1 MIYYDKIAVFEGIYI
16 NKTSASKE
24 CDVCHYWYFL
34 NYNFKFQANACN
46 RYHNILMM
54 PVNPGEIAILKVK
67 GSDYRCIISLISK
80 KEAIN
85 LFQNADLT
93 EKSGTFSTKKRI
105 FFENIYKNEENNDK
119 IWWYWNPKTKFHQHK
134 RRISIKNVDIDKI
147 VVSNKIPFGKKG
159 FKYFTGY
166 KDAKED

>member
-1 MIYYDKIAVFEGIYI
+1 MLYYKRIEVFEGTDV

-105 FFENIYKNEENNDK
+105 FFESIYKNEENNDK
-119 IWWYWNPKTKFHQHK
+119 I
-134 RRISIKNVDIDKI
+134 
-147 VVSNKIPFGKKG
+147 
-159 FKYFTGY
+159 
-166 KDAKED
+166 